1 MFLNSYEKHNDANP
15 ATINS
20 KLYRVKW
27 WNLPLLEF
35 VSFVV
40 GLVLEFTNPEILS
53 DLNRLGGIL
62 NIAGFSGLIAGIP
75 LLFIPLR
82 VRWVDFCY
90 IGVGLPLFLYFR
102 SFLDGSYIF
111 LNLFLFL
118 GLGMIVSGFSYSL
131 RRSLALR
138 FAIQGQED

>member
-1 MFLNSYEKHNDANP
+1 MNAYKKHGDANP
-15 ATINS
+15 ITTNS
-20 KLYRVKW
+20 KLYQVKW

-35 VSFVV
+35 ASFVV
-40 GLVLEFTNPEILS
+40 GLVLELSNPEILS
-53 DLNRLGGIL
+53 NLHRLGVFL

-75 LLFIPLR
+75 LLFVPLR

-90 IGVGLPLFLYFR
+90 IGSGLLVFFYFG

-111 LNLFLFL
+111 LNLFLLL

-131 RRSLALR
+131 RRTLALR
-138 FAIQGQED
+138 FAVQGQ

>member
-82 VRWVDFCY
+82 VRW
-90 IGVGLPLFLYFR
+90 
-102 SFLDGSYIF
+102 
-111 LNLFLFL
+111 
-118 GLGMIVSGFSYSL
+118 
-131 RRSLALR
+131 
-138 FAIQGQED
+138 E